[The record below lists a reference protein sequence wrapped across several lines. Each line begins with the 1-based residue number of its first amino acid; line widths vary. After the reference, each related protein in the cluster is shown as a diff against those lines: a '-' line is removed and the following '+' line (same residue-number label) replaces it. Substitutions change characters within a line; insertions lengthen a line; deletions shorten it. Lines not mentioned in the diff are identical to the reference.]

1 MREILNFSNEKN
13 MAETFPFN
21 IGICVGA
28 KLLAILHPHFL
39 RSFQKDM
46 VSHLPSSVQS
56 FIPSL
61 IHIHSILLTTTTTTT
76 KPTQPPV
83 LCDGL

>member
-1 MREILNFSNEKN
+1 MQEILNFSNEKN
-13 MAETFPFN
+13 MAETFPIN

-28 KLLAILHPHFL
+28 KLLAILHLHFL
-39 RSFQKDM
+39 LSFQKDV

-61 IHIHSILLTTTTTTT
+61 IHIHSILLTTTTTTAT

-83 LCDGL
+83 